1 MSAFGDPSINP
12 GLSPAQ
18 IANLV
23 TDGELS
29 AAGSALL
36 NAIVQRADQASING
50 LTTALG
56 LKATTAQLTDTQAAI
71 LAAITAIPRITGYAT
86 ADALAALRTDVLPA
100 VNTRA
105 TFTPRYLYGLSTAI
119 QISGLKTTK
128 TGNL

>member
-18 IANLV
+18 IATLV

-105 TFTPRYLYGLSTAI
+105 TFTP
-119 QISGLKTTK
+119 Q
-128 TGNL
+128 

>member
-36 NAIVQRADQASING
+36 NAIVQRADQASIKG
-50 LTTALG
+50 
-56 LKATTAQLTDTQAAI
+56 
-71 LAAITAIPRITGYAT
+71 
-86 ADALAALRTDVLPA
+86 
-100 VNTRA
+100 
-105 TFTPRYLYGLSTAI
+105 
-119 QISGLKTTK
+119 
-128 TGNL
+128 